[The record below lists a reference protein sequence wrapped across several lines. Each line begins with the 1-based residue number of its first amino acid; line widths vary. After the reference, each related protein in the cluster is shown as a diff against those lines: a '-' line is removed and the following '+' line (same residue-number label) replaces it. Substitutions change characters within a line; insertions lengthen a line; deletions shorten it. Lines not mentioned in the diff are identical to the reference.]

1 MKKTILYTAALV
13 ALLSSCGGDDEE
25 MDPKDTTAPVVE
37 SVTIEGTNVL
47 TQTSEVEV
55 HIEEDFLFAVTV
67 SDNKELSQMQV
78 EVHEALDSHDHARL
92 GASEEITKS
101 DTLSYGPVIRTLSSV
116 SQTETFDVFSATDTN
131 YVSGE
136 YHIEIVV
143 LDAEGNRT
151 KKVVE
156 FHLEDEHEEEHV
168 H

>member
-1 MKKTILYTAALV
+1 MKKRILYSAVLIALI
-13 ALLSSCGGDDEE
+13 SCGKDEE
-25 MDPKDTTAPVVE
+25 ADPKDTTAPVVE
-37 SVTIEGTNVL
+37 AVMIEGTNVL
-47 TQTSEVEV
+47 TQTTEVEV
-55 HIEEDFLFAVTV
+55 HLEEAFSFTV
-67 SDNKELSQMQV
+67 ATSDDKGLSQMQV
-78 EVHEALDSHDHARL
+78 EVHEALDDHNHARL
-92 GASEEITKS
+92 GVSSTEPADK

-116 SQTETFDVFSATDTN
+116 SQSETFDVFSATDTN

-151 KKVVE
+151 EKVVE